1 MSFFLISINNWF
13 EKFKTS
19 QHWIINVRGFLFWR
33 FCCHQ
38 SITCF
43 LVLVKVENEF
53 AMLVHTVTK
62 TALLPRCTQKF
73 RFTTVP
79 LSLSPGCRNL
89 QDIPHVQ
96 PPEQRKVKISTAM
109 VKSRQTKSL
118 KFTKVAWKVLHLDS
132 FWQRGTRELGN
143 GLFMGS
149 FFGLHSACF
158 SLNYHVRSCVQFS
171 AHCK

>member
-1 MSFFLISINNWF
+1 MPPKHNLFFSAGKSGKWIQDVHSYSNQNCFATKMCTKVFYFYTDLYLFIYCYSV
-13 EKFKTS
+13 KF
-19 QHWIINVRGFLFWR
+19 F
-33 FCCHQ
+33 
-38 SITCF
+38 
-43 LVLVKVENEF
+43 
-53 AMLVHTVTK
+53 
-62 TALLPRCTQKF
+62 F
-73 RFTTVP
+73 RFTTIP